1 MELPGTKRT
10 HHPAGH
16 WITSS
21 RRWCA
26 LGDGREIILS
36 HAGCALSVILA
47 DRDQQESMPVDFEIL
62 DRNTGGHSNAG
73 SLATII
79 DIKRIYQLQTGV
91 GRNPGVQ
98 SIMGPPF
105 SHRNA
110 CTAVPHIP
118 EAPTI

>member
-73 SLATII
+73 NLAALISPQRSKIGDLTVLPKDSINFREADQWI
-79 DIKRIYQLQTGV
+79 DY
-91 GRNPGVQ
+91 
-98 SIMGPPF
+98 
-105 SHRNA
+105 
-110 CTAVPHIP
+110 AVF
-118 EAPTI
+118 